1 MAKVFR
7 PIESL
12 GDDSP
17 TVVFAIT
24 NGNEH
29 TLALARLLAEETHF
43 TEYEW
48 MDAIVVGI
56 LRQVG
61 AVSYAERLVGRET

>member
-1 MAKVFR
+1 MAKVLR

-17 TVVFAIT
+17 TVIFAVT

-29 TLALARLLAEETHF
+29 ALALARLLAEVTHF

-61 AVSYAERLVGRET
+61 AASYAEELVGGEA